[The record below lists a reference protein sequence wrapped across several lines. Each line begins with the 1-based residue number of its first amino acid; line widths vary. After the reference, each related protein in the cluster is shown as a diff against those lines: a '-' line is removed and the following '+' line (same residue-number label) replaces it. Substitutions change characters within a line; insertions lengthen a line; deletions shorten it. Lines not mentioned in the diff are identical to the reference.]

1 MAAKSHRSEVTRVIE
16 LPSIQT
22 AAVVLASASPRRQE
36 LLRQVGVPFVVDP
49 SPAEETIHPEWTIPE
64 IAQRLAE
71 RKAFDVASRHPEA
84 DVVIGADTIVVRD
97 TEVLGKPVDAAD
109 ATRMLAALSGQ
120 RHQVYTGFALVAP
133 KLSRSVSG
141 AECTQVRFRVLDEG
155 EIARYVASQ
164 EPMDK
169 AGAYAIQGLA
179 SLFVE
184 GIEGDYFNIVGLPI
198 AQVNLALRQ
207 LGWRV
212 I

>member
-1 MAAKSHRSEVTRVIE
+1 MID
-16 LPSIQT
+16 LPSIHT
-22 AAVVLASASPRRQE
+22 ATVILASASPRRQE
-36 LLRQVGVPFVVDP
+36 ILRQVGIPFVVDP
-49 SPAEETIHPEWTIPE
+49 STAQETIQPDWTIPE

-71 RKAFDVASRHPEA
+71 RKAFDVATRHPEA
-84 DVVIGADTIVVRD
+84 DVVIGADTVVVLGED
-97 TEVLGKPVDAAD
+97 VLGKPVDAED
-109 ATRMLAALSGQ
+109 ARRMLTQLSG
-120 RHQVYTGFALVAP
+120 RSHAVYTGYALVAP

-141 AECTQVRFRVLDEG
+141 ATCTQVRFRVLDDG

-169 AGAYAIQGLA
+169 AGSYAIQGLA
-179 SLFVE
+179 SLFVD

-207 LGWRV
+207 LGWQV

>member
-1 MAAKSHRSEVTRVIE
+1 MIE
-16 LPSIQT
+16 LPSIQS

-36 LLRQVGVPFVVDP
+36 LLRQVGIPFVVDP
-49 SPAEETIHPEWTIPE
+49 SDAPETIQPEWSVSE

-71 RKAFDVASRHPEA
+71 RKAFDVAARHPEA
-84 DVVIGADTIVVRD
+84 DVVIGADTVVVLG
-97 TEVLGKPVDAAD
+97 ESVLGKPVDAAD
-109 ATRMLAALSGQ
+109 AKRMLAQLSGQ
-120 RHQVYTGFALVAP
+120 THQVYTGYALVAP
-133 KLSRSVSG
+133 KRSRDLSG
-141 AECTQVRFRVLDEG
+141 AECTQVRFRVLEDE
-155 EIARYVASQ
+155 EIARYVVSK

-184 GIEGDYFNIVGLPI
+184 RIEGDYFNIVGLPI
-198 AQVNLALRQ
+198 MQVNLALRQ

>member
-1 MAAKSHRSEVTRVIE
+1 MGSMID
-16 LPSIQT
+16 LPSIHHAQ
-22 AAVVLASASPRRQE
+22 VILASASPRRQE

-49 SPAEETIHPEWTIPE
+49 SSADEAIQPEWAIPE

-84 DVVIGADTIVVRD
+84 DVVIGADTIVVSD
-97 TEVLGKPVDAAD
+97 EVVLGKPLDDAD
-109 ATRMLAALSGQ
+109 AQRMLRMLSGR
-120 RHQVYTGFALVAP
+120 RHQVYTGFALVSP

-141 AECTQVRFRVLDEG
+141 AECTQVRFRVLDDG
-155 EIARYVASQ
+155 EIARYVASK

-169 AGAYAIQGLA
+169 AGSYAIQGLA
-179 SLFVE
+179 SLFVD

>member
-1 MAAKSHRSEVTRVIE
+1 MIE
-16 LPSIQT
+16 LPSIQS

-36 LLRQVGVPFVVDP
+36 LLRQVGIPFVVDP
-49 SPAEETIHPEWTIPE
+49 SDAPETIQPDWAVSE

-71 RKAFDVASRHPEA
+71 RKAFDVAARHPEA
-84 DVVIGADTIVVRD
+84 DVVIGADTVVVLG
-97 TEVLGKPVDAAD
+97 EAVLGKPLDAAD
-109 ATRMLAALSGQ
+109 AQRMLSQLSG
-120 RHQVYTGFALVAP
+120 RTHEVYTGFALVAP
-133 KLSRSVSG
+133 RLSRTVTD
-141 AECTQVRFRVLDEG
+141 AACTQVRFRVLDEE
-155 EIARYVASQ
+155 EIARYVASN

-184 GIEGDYFNIVGLPI
+184 RIEGDYFNIVGLPI

>member
-1 MAAKSHRSEVTRVIE
+1 MRKMNE
-16 LPSIQT
+16 LPSIKT
-22 AAVVLASASPRRQE
+22 AEVVLASASPRRQE

-49 SPAEETIHPEWTIPE
+49 SDADERIPADWAIAE

-71 RKAFDVASRHPEA
+71 RKAQDVAARHADA
-84 DVVIGADTIVVRD
+84 DVVIGADTIVVLEN
-97 TEVLGKPVDAAD
+97 TVLGKPRDAAE
-109 ATRMLAALSGQ
+109 AAEMLARLSG
-120 RHQVYTGFALVAP
+120 RTHEVYTGYALVAP
-133 KLSRSVSG
+133 RRAQRIAGVT
-141 AECTQVRFRVLDEG
+141 CTRVRFRDLDDG
-155 EIARYVASQ
+155 EIARYVATQ

-184 GIEGDYFNIVGLPI
+184 AIEGDYFNIVGLPI
-198 AQVNLALRQ
+198 VQVNLALRQ

>member
-1 MAAKSHRSEVTRVIE
+1 MMQ
-16 LPSIQT
+16 LPSIHD
-22 AAVVLASASPRRQE
+22 AAVILASASPRRQE
-36 LLRQVGVPFVVDP
+36 LLSQVGIPFVVDP
-49 SPAEETIHPEWTIPE
+49 SNAEETIQPDWSVAE

-71 RKAFDVASRHPEA
+71 RKAFDVAGRHPEA
-84 DVVIGADTIVVRD
+84 DVVIGADTVVVLD
-97 TEVLGKPVDAAD
+97 SEPLGKPVDEAD
-109 ATRMLAALSGQ
+109 AIHMLSKLSG
-120 RHQVYTGFALVAP
+120 RMHEVYTGYALVAP
-133 KLSRSVSG
+133 KLSRSVAG
-141 AECTQVRFRVLDEG
+141 ATCTQVRFRVLDEG
-155 EIARYVASQ
+155 EIARYVASK

-184 GIEGDYFNIVGLPI
+184 RIEGDYFNIVGLPI